1 VSNEAN
7 ILPSDIKS
15 AHSVINKNL
24 SVINELA
31 LSNHKLQEDNYKL
44 IDKNQELQ
52 QQVDWFTRQLFGERS
67 EKTIHD
73 TDLGP
78 MEQLWLGGE
87 VPEQMQAAPS
97 TTIKEHVRKRCGKQ
111 ALVDNCGESG
121 LRFDSSVPVEEIPCP
136 PAEIAGLKPEE
147 YEVIDTKV
155 TERLCQRSSYY
166 VKRYLRTVVKLKASK
181 EIVNQAAPEAVF
193 ERSYADATLLAGILV
208 DKFQYYMPLYRQHQR
223 MAQSGIKIARAN
235 LTSWTHRTAAL
246 FAPIYSA
253 VLVSAL
259 ASEVLALDESPM
271 KAGQEKKGKLHRGYM
286 WVLYGDKDEAV
297 FLYSDTRAMSA
308 IEPHLKNFCG
318 KLITDGYTVYGKLCT
333 KYEEIEHA
341 LCWAHA
347 RREFFEAKDYEPDR
361 SNKAL
366 KLIRKLYDVEDEIRE
381 LKLEGIKKQQYRALN
396 ARSTVDAFFEWLK
409 EEQKNNSLLPS
420 NKFQKAAAYALNR
433 EEGLR
438 LYLSD
443 PDVPID
449 TNHLERQIRPIPL
462 GRKNWLFC
470 WTEVGAH
477 AVAIIQTLISCCK
490 LHGVNPFEYFVDVL
504 SRIDSHPAAR
514 VDELTP
520 RNWAAARK
528 LPATP

>member
-1 VSNEAN
+1 MSNEAN
-7 ILPSDIKS
+7 ILPSDIVV
-15 AHSVINKNL
+15 AHSVINEL
-24 SVINELA
+24 SLN
-31 LSNHKLQEDNYKL
+31 NHKLVEDNNKL

-52 QQVDWFTRQLFGERS
+52 QRVDWFTRQLFGERS

-87 VPEQMQAAPS
+87 APAQTQGAPA
-97 TTIKEHVRKRCGKQ
+97 TTIKEHVRKHCGKE

-121 LRFDSSVPVEEIPCP
+121 LRFDSTVPVEEIQCP
-136 PAEIAGLKPEE
+136 PAEIEGLKPEE

-166 VKRYLRTVVKLKASK
+166 VKRYLRPVVKLKASK
-181 EIVNQAAPEAVF
+181 ELVNQPAPEAVF

-208 DKFQYYMPLYRQHQR
+208 DKFQYHMPLFRQHQR
-223 MAQSGIKIARAN
+223 MAQSGIKISRTN

-246 FAPIYSA
+246 FAPIYNA
-253 VLVSAL
+253 VLASAL
-259 ASEVLALDESPM
+259 ASEVLAIDETPI
-271 KAGQEKKGKLHRGYM
+271 KAGQAKTGKMHRGYM

-308 IEPHLKNFCG
+308 IEPHVKKFCG
-318 KLITDGYTVYGKLCT
+318 KLITDGYTVYDKLSA
-333 KYEEIEHA
+333 KYDKIIHA

-361 SNKAL
+361 CNKAL
-366 KLIRKLYDVEDEIRE
+366 ELIQKLYEVEAEIRE
-381 LKLEGIKKQQYRALN
+381 LKLTDIKKQQYRVLN
-396 ARSTVDAFFEWLK
+396 ARDTVDAFFEWLK

-420 NKFQKAAAYALNR
+420 NKFQKAATYALKR

-438 LYLSD
+438 VYLTD
-443 PDVPID
+443 PAVPID
-449 TNHLERQIRPIPL
+449 TNHLERQIRPIPM

-477 AVAIIQTLISCCK
+477 AVAIVQTLISCCK
-490 LHGVNPFEYFVDVL
+490 LHGVNPFDYFVDVL

-528 LPATP
+528 LSATP